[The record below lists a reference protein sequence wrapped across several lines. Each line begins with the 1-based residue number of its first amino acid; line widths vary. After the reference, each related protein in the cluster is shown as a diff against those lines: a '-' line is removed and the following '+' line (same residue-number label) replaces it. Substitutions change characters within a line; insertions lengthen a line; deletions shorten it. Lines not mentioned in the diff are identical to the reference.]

1 MTNFLDNYKKIAL
14 LKEKKKAFDDAI
26 DKEIE
31 LLQKEV
37 DDFISK
43 NIKENGVYEDE
54 DVIISRS
61 LDTKKK
67 VVLLNVLSDENATER
82 LKVALASGRVTGSVS
97 IKFEKELLGLSNY
110 ASFFEVVPDEKVK
123 VTLKE
128 VN

>member
-61 LDTKKK
+61 LNTKKK